1 MNTLP
6 FILINAV
13 VNFALIVLFVRFM
26 FEFAQVDV
34 KSPYMQAVRRMT
46 RVVDLFSSIL
56 PNVGSERHIST
67 AAVMLMLILYW
78 INISANAFILNESIN
93 AVKLFFAGTLQAII
107 KFLAMLRYIIIGSVV
122 ASWVVMLMNV
132 SHPLVYLIM
141 QLSEPIIAPFRRII
155 PNLGMLD
162 LSPIAAIFALLLM
175 QNSITIIGANIWA
188 GI

>member
-1 MNTLP
+1 MNSP
-6 FILINAV
+6 VFILINAAI
-13 VNFALIVLFVRFM
+13 NFALMVLFVRFM

-34 KSPYMQAVRRMT
+34 KSPYMQATRRMT
-46 RVVDLFSSIL
+46 RVVDVFSGIL
-56 PNVGSERHIST
+56 PNVGTERHIST
-67 AAVMLMLILYW
+67 AAVVLMLILYW
-78 INISANAFILNESIN
+78 INISANAFLLGESIS

-132 SHPLVYLIM
+132 SHPAVHLIM

-175 QNSITIIGANIWA
+175 QEFITIIGANIWA
-188 GI
+188 GM